1 MKQTILAAACIL
13 CTMSLS
19 AEITLP
25 RFFTD
30 NMVVQQNSQLTIPG
44 TASPGSKVTV
54 STDWLSKP
62 VSATAGKDGKFAIK
76 VSTPEAG
83 GPYTIIVSDGKDTH
97 TLQNVLSGEV
107 WLCSGQSN
115 MEFPIRGDWARLMD
129 ADEVVAQMQRPAI
142 RMLQVRNTRSF
153 TPETDAEI
161 EMGWVE
167 SSPAAANFSAL
178 AYLCGKMLQDSLNV
192 PVGLIDATWGGTSVE
207 AWTPLEGIKGIKGFE
222 YAVDQLSSGTFP
234 SNEEIK
240 NTMVSKSYNAY
251 KNPDKISLD
260 FDKSKMQSGKAWG
273 KMPVPSQWENNELP
287 GFNGVVFMQY
297 ELTLPEKAAGKPLQ
311 LHFGAIDDIDDTY
324 FNGEFVG
331 SNTEYNAVR
340 DYAVDGKFVKGGKNV
355 ITVRV
360 IDTGGEGGIWKPV
373 SATVDGLTYD
383 LSGEWNYAVAGNT
396 IEPIVFGGP
405 NYPTVLYNAM
415 INPLTVMPIAGTFWY
430 QGCNN
435 VGRDKQY
442 EECFKSMI
450 QQWRKVFGQPD
461 MPFYFVQLAGFQQ
474 PVTVQPGSDWA
485 LLRQAQAAAL
495 ELPNTGMAT
504 AIDLGNPIDIHPT
517 NKAELARRLGLLAL
531 DKTYGRKQICEAPVC
546 TSSKA
551 DGNKISVTF
560 NGAVSA
566 VGGTPTGFIIGDKD
580 GNWAYANAKFDGKNT
595 IVLSSP
601 LIKNPVAVRY
611 NWADYPG
618 GNLYGPNKLAVAPFA
633 TDK

>member
-1 MKQTILAAACIL
+1 M
-13 CTMSLS
+13 
-19 AEITLP
+19 
-25 RFFTD
+25 
-30 NMVVQQNSQLTIPG
+30 
-44 TASPGSKVTV
+44 
-54 STDWLSKP
+54 
-62 VSATAGKDGKFAIK
+62 
-76 VSTPEAG
+76 
-83 GPYTIIVSDGKDTH
+83 
-97 TLQNVLSGEV
+97 
-107 WLCSGQSN
+107 
-115 MEFPIRGDWARLMD
+115 
-129 ADEVVAQMQRPAI
+129 
-142 RMLQVRNTRSF
+142 
-153 TPETDAEI
+153 
-161 EMGWVE
+161 
-167 SSPAAANFSAL
+167 
-178 AYLCGKMLQDSLNV
+178 
-192 PVGLIDATWGGTSVE
+192 
-207 AWTPLEGIKGIKGFE
+207 
-222 YAVDQLSSGTFP
+222 
-234 SNEEIK
+234 
-240 NTMVSKSYNAY
+240 
-251 KNPDKISLD
+251 
-260 FDKSKMQSGKAWG
+260 
-273 KMPVPSQWENNELP
+273 
-287 GFNGVVFMQY
+287 
-297 ELTLPEKAAGKPLQ
+297 
-311 LHFGAIDDIDDTY
+311 
-324 FNGEFVG
+324 
-331 SNTEYNAVR
+331 
-340 DYAVDGKFVKGGKNV
+340 
-355 ITVRV
+355 